1 LQFEFPPERDEA
13 VPAENS
19 ISVQSSLLF
28 FGATFLVKV
37 SVSIGGHRRL
47 CGPRDEDT
55 QNECETHGLI
65 HFVTRSQMNR
75 VSTTGL
81 VSSAASTRKVIRSGP
96 WNVYHRRVA
105 LPTALGF

>member
-1 LQFEFPPERDEA
+1 MLRPSGA
-13 VPAENS
+13 VS
-19 ISVQSSLLF
+19 QHHI
-28 FGATFLVKV
+28 V
-37 SVSIGGHRRL
+37 SVLTDIWIQRDGRLLAIGGHRRR